1 MKRDF
6 TLPVILAFAAVITTG
21 GIVAIEYEPKRVA
34 TQLATGLAPASV
46 AVLREHAELCG
57 VYGLPGS
64 PAVVVIEPGSDGTA
78 AVARIESHIFG
89 GSELEECI
97 LDGARG
103 LPMDGRPLRV
113 ELSTFEPVD
122 AAPIDEAT
130 DAKDAKDAKDAR
142 DARPIRRARRTP
154 VDPPE

>member
-6 TLPVILAFAAVITTG
+6 TLPVILAFAAVVTIG
-21 GIVAIEYEPKRVA
+21 GIIAVEREPKRVA
-34 TQLATGLAPASV
+34 AQLATGLEPASV

-64 PAVVVIEPGSDGTA
+64 PAVVVVEPGFDGTA

-97 LDGARG
+97 LEGARG
-103 LPMDGRPLRV
+103 LPLGGPLRV
-113 ELSTFEPVD
+113 ELSTFEPGT
-122 AAPIDEAT
+122 APVDEAPV
-130 DAKDAKDAKDAR
+130 AKDTTKDT
-142 DARPIRRARRTP
+142 RPIRRARRAP
-154 VDPPE
+154 VDTPE